1 MNPHDLIKAAMTGL
15 KKPRV
20 PHLTARS
27 QQSTTTKQPAAP
39 APTGTEPPAALAVAP
54 RAALTR
60 FLQTLIEM
68 MEDPQVHTL
77 SGDELMQ
84 RLLKDP
90 ATRHVVRSFQVVMMS
105 CRWVLEHKEE
115 ISELIALW
123 RQCLST
129 HSQGKNPAESSPPGV
144 SPNDPR
150 YGLKREGFD
159 ASE

>member
-1 MNPHDLIKAAMTGL
+1 MSPHNLIKAAMTDL
-15 KKPRV
+15 KKPKA
-20 PHLTARS
+20 PGLPARS

-39 APTGTEPPAALAVAP
+39 AQTGTTHPAALAVAP

-68 MEDPQVHTL
+68 MEDPQVHTF

-90 ATRHVVRSFQVVMMS
+90 ATHHAARSFQAVMMS
-105 CRWVLEHKEE
+105 RRWALEHQEE
-115 ISELIALW
+115 ISELINLW

-129 HSQGKNPAESSPPGV
+129 HSQGKNPAESSPRG
-144 SPNDPR
+144 
-150 YGLKREGFD
+150 
-159 ASE
+159 

>member
-1 MNPHDLIKAAMTGL
+1 MSLHDLIKAAMTGL

-20 PHLTARS
+20 PHRPART
-27 QQSTTTKQPAAP
+27 QQSTPTKQPAAP
-39 APTGTEPPAALAVAP
+39 HHPGTPRPAAALVVAL

-60 FLQTLIEM
+60 FLQILIEM
-68 MEDPQVHTL
+68 MEDPQVHTF

-105 CRWVLEHKEE
+105 CRWALEHKEE
-115 ISELIALW
+115 IFELITLW

-129 HSQGKNPAESSPPGV
+129 HSQGKKPAESSPRGKP
-144 SPNDPR
+144 
-150 YGLKREGFD
+150 
-159 ASE
+159 

>member
-1 MNPHDLIKAAMTGL
+1 MNPRNLIKAALTTLKNPKAPGL
-15 KKPRV
+15 P
-20 PHLTARS
+20 ARS

-39 APTGTEPPAALAVAP
+39 AHPGTEPPAALAVAP

-68 MEDPQVHTL
+68 MEDPQVHTF

-90 ATRHVVRSFQVVMMS
+90 ATRHVARSVQAVMMS
-105 CRWVLEHKEE
+105 RRWALEHQEE
-115 ISELIALW
+115 ISELITFW

-129 HSQGKNPAESSPPGV
+129 HSQGKNPTESSTHTEP
-144 SPNDPR
+144 
-150 YGLKREGFD
+150 
-159 ASE
+159 

>member
-1 MNPHDLIKAAMTGL
+1 MSPHDLIKAAMTGL
-15 KKPRV
+15 KKPRA
-20 PHLTARS
+20 PHHPART
-27 QQSTTTKQPAAP
+27 QQSTPTKQPAAP
-39 APTGTEPPAALAVAP
+39 AHPGTPHPTGALAVAP

-105 CRWVLEHKEE
+105 CRWFLEHKAE
-115 ISELIALW
+115 ISELITLW
-123 RQCLST
+123 RQCLT
-129 HSQGKNPAESSPPGV
+129 TCNQGKNPAESSPLGKP
-144 SPNDPR
+144 
-150 YGLKREGFD
+150 
-159 ASE
+159 

>member
-1 MNPHDLIKAAMTGL
+1 MNPHNLITSALTTL
-15 KKPRV
+15 KKPKA
-20 PHLTARS
+20 PGLPARS

-39 APTGTEPPAALAVAP
+39 AQTGTTHPAALAVAP

-60 FLQTLIEM
+60 FLHTLIEM
-68 MEDPQVHTL
+68 MEDPQVHTF

-90 ATRHVVRSFQVVMMS
+90 ATHHAARSVQAVMMS
-105 CRWVLEHKEE
+105 RRWALEHQEE
-115 ISELIALW
+115 ISELINLW

-144 SPNDPR
+144 S
-150 YGLKREGFD
+150 
-159 ASE
+159 

>member
-15 KKPRV
+15 KKPKA
-20 PHLTARS
+20 PGLPARS

-39 APTGTEPPAALAVAP
+39 AHPGTEPPAALAVAP

-68 MEDPQVHTL
+68 MEDPQVHTF
-77 SGDELMQ
+77 SSDELMQ

-90 ATRHVVRSFQVVMMS
+90 ATHHVARSVQAVMMS
-105 CRWVLEHKEE
+105 RRWALEHQEE
-115 ISELIALW
+115 ISELITFW

-129 HSQGKNPAESSPPGV
+129 HSQGKNPAESSPRGKP
-144 SPNDPR
+144 
-150 YGLKREGFD
+150 
-159 ASE
+159 

>member
-15 KKPRV
+15 KKPRG
-20 PHLTARS
+20 PHHPARS
-27 QQSTTTKQPAAP
+27 QQSTTNKQPAAP
-39 APTGTEPPAALAVAP
+39 AHPGTEPPAALAVAP

-68 MEDPQVHTL
+68 MEDPQVHTF

-90 ATRHVVRSFQVVMMS
+90 ATRHVARSVQVVMMS
-105 CRWVLEHKEE
+105 RRWALEHQEE
-115 ISELIALW
+115 ISELINLW

-129 HSQGKNPAESSPPGV
+129 HSPGKNPTES
-144 SPNDPR
+144 NPR
-150 YGLKREGFD
+150 GKP
-159 ASE
+159 

>member
-1 MNPHDLIKAAMTGL
+1 MNPHNLIKAAMTGL
-15 KKPRV
+15 KKPKA
-20 PHLTARS
+20 PGLPARS

-39 APTGTEPPAALAVAP
+39 AQTGTTHPAALAVAP

-68 MEDPQVHTL
+68 MEDPQVHTF
-77 SGDELMQ
+77 SGDALMQ

-90 ATRHVVRSFQVVMMS
+90 ATHHAARSFQAVMMS
-105 CRWVLEHKEE
+105 RRWALEHQEE
-115 ISELIALW
+115 ISELINLW

-144 SPNDPR
+144 S
-150 YGLKREGFD
+150 
-159 ASE
+159 

>member
-1 MNPHDLIKAAMTGL
+1 MSPHDLLKAAMTGL

-20 PHLTARS
+20 PHRPARS

-39 APTGTEPPAALAVAP
+39 EHPDTEPPAALAVAP

-105 CRWVLEHKEE
+105 CRWALEHKEE
-115 ISELIALW
+115 ISELINLW
-123 RQCLST
+123 RQCLSA
-129 HSQGKNPAESSPPGV
+129 HSQGKNPTESSPRGKP
-144 SPNDPR
+144 
-150 YGLKREGFD
+150 
-159 ASE
+159 

>member
-1 MNPHDLIKAAMTGL
+1 MNPRNLIKAALTTLKNPKAPGL
-15 KKPRV
+15 P
-20 PHLTARS
+20 ARS

-39 APTGTEPPAALAVAP
+39 AHPGTEPPAALAVAP

-68 MEDPQVHTL
+68 MEDPQVHTF

-90 ATRHVVRSFQVVMMS
+90 ATRHVARSVQAVMMS
-105 CRWVLEHKEE
+105 RRWALEHQEE
-115 ISELIALW
+115 ISELITFW

-129 HSQGKNPAESSPPGV
+129 YSQGKNPAESSPRGKP
-144 SPNDPR
+144 
-150 YGLKREGFD
+150 
-159 ASE
+159 